1 MAYSRPVWS
10 STLRIWAPF
19 CAGRSN
25 HSGSC
30 YGNAGKMS
38 MTLLIILIMQLSY
51 KYKLSL
57 FVIDFL
63 QVKRYCSFKS
73 PGLRDLGLSKQD
85 FLVFFTDLKVINLV
99 SLLCLQVHFAGFH
112 PDWSRIVSNQSVDFF
127 AGFVLSGFLGHPNL
141 QVDVVPYMAHG
152 FGYIYALAFLLF
164 CLLLSF
170 LFLSLHGLF
179 GLLLDDSI
187 AFNFMIVPGCL
198 IFKFRFGF
206 NWFLLILF

>member
-1 MAYSRPVWS
+1 
-10 STLRIWAPF
+10 
-19 CAGRSN
+19 
-25 HSGSC
+25 
-30 YGNAGKMS
+30 

-112 PDWSRIVSNQSVDFF
+112 PD
-127 AGFVLSGFLGHPNL
+127 
-141 QVDVVPYMAHG
+141 
-152 FGYIYALAFLLF
+152 
-164 CLLLSF
+164 
-170 LFLSLHGLF
+170 
-179 GLLLDDSI
+179 
-187 AFNFMIVPGCL
+187 
-198 IFKFRFGF
+198 
-206 NWFLLILF
+206 